1 MRLDLNKKK
10 TKEPSAPEPLSQKT
24 VEAIEARRAMEEAE
38 QEAVRAAAPVEQV
51 TEEEAASALS
61 RAYAQYSRED
71 HESFIEVLVR
81 PRRRPTDW
89 MQTVGIIF
97 AYLLLVYLALVFVQ
111 YIAFL
116 LPLIVF
122 GGAWGA
128 WYAITSQSREYE
140 YVVTNGD
147 LDIDTVIAR
156 RRRRRSFQVKG
167 KEIEVMASCS
177 SDEYR
182 QAESQKMQTRD
193 YTVKPGDPKNWFI
206 ISQFK
211 GQRQLTLISPEER
224 VIRAMHRF
232 NPSRVRYNRMTG
244 L

>member
-1 MRLDLNKKK
+1 MRVNRKKPEAE
-10 TKEPSAPEPLSQKT
+10 TVPEPLSQKT
-24 VEAIEARRAMEEAE
+24 VEAIEARRAADEAE
-38 QEAVRAAAPVEQV
+38 QAVERAAAPVEQV
-51 TEEEAASALS
+51 TEEEAISALS
-61 RAYAQYSRED
+61 RAYAQYARED
-71 HESFIEVLVR
+71 NESFIEVLVR

-89 MQTVGIIF
+89 LQTAAIII
-97 AYLLLVYLALVFVQ
+97 AYLFLVYLALVFVQ

-116 LPLIVF
+116 LPLVVF

-128 WYAITSQSREYE
+128 WWAISSQNREFE

-147 LDIDTVIAR
+147 LDIDMIIAR

-167 KEIEVMASCS
+167 KDIEVMASCS

-182 QAESQKMQTRD
+182 QVQRQKLQTRD
-193 YTVKPGDPKNWFI
+193 YAANPGDAKNWFI
-206 ISQFK
+206 VSQFK

-224 VIRAMHRF
+224 VIRAIHRY

>member
-1 MRLDLNKKK
+1 MRVNKKK
-10 TKEPSAPEPLSQKT
+10 PEAERAPEPLSQKT
-24 VEAIEARRAMEEAE
+24 VEAIEARRAVDEAE
-38 QEAVRAAAPVEQV
+38 HELLRAAAPVEQV
-51 TEEEAASALS
+51 TEEEAISALS
-61 RAYAQYSRED
+61 RAYAQYARED
-71 HESFIEVLVR
+71 QESFIEILVR

-89 MQTVGIIF
+89 LQTVAIIV
-97 AYLLLVYLALVFVQ
+97 AYLFLVYLGLVFVQ
-111 YIAFL
+111 YIAFF

-128 WYAITSQSREYE
+128 WWAITSQNREYE

-147 LDIDTVIAR
+147 LDIDTIIAQ

-167 KEIEVMASCS
+167 KEIELMASCS

-182 QAESQKMQTRD
+182 QFQGQKLQTRD
-193 YTVKPGDPKNWFI
+193 YSAKAGDPKNWFI
-206 ISQFK
+206 VSQYK

-224 VIRAMHRF
+224 VIRAIHRF